1 MQDSQIVCTDGDGLK
16 RVAGL
21 LQSPFVGAA
30 PGIGLN
36 EQQAWRGALSQG
48 RKLSARSADV
58 TTSAASLLA
67 ITSAT
72 STGDRRALK
81 GALTKPAL

>member
-36 EQQAWRGALSQG
+36 EQQAWRGAFEPGQEALRSLGLLISQ
-48 RKLSARSADV
+48 SN
-58 TTSAASLLA
+58 
-67 ITSAT
+67 
-72 STGDRRALK
+72 
-81 GALTKPAL
+81 